1 MFKILFIGI
10 GNMGFPMAGYLSKL
24 NKVTVY
30 NRSKE
35 KIDKWLSIYNGKS
48 IKNLGEINKEYDFV
62 ISCIGND
69 NDLYDVTI
77 SENGCLDLLK
87 ENSIFIDHSTV
98 SPKLVLKLEKVFAEK
113 KVNFLDAPISGGQ
126 SGAENG
132 TLSIMVGGN
141 KQSFIRSEKILK
153 SYGKKI
159 KFMGSPGSGQ
169 LTKIIN
175 QICIAGL
182 IQGLSEAIYFMK
194 QTNLSSDDVLDVISS
209 GAAQSWQMENRFKTM
224 VNNEF
229 DFGFAVDLMRKDLS
243 ITFDQAKEYGIDLEI
258 TKIIDDFYSEIQ
270 KMGGNKYD
278 TSSLVKRLTS

>member
-1 MFKILFIGI
+1 MHKVLFIGI
-10 GNMGFPMAGYLSKL
+10 GTMGFPMAGYLSKT
-24 NKVTVY
+24 NDVSVY

-35 KIDKWLSIYNGKS
+35 KVDKWLSIYQG
-48 IKNLGEINKEYDFV
+48 NLVQNLSGINKEYDFV

-69 NDLYDVTI
+69 NDLEDITI
-77 SENGCLDLLK
+77 SETGCLNQLK
-87 ENSIFIDHSTV
+87 ENSVFIDHSTV
-98 SPKLVLKLEKVFAEK
+98 SPKLVSKLEKEFSQR

-141 KQSFIRSEKILK
+141 KQAFLKSEELLI

-159 KFMGSPGSGQ
+159 KFMGNSGSGQ

-194 QTNLSSDDVLDVISS
+194 QTDLTPEDVLEVISS
-209 GAAQSWQMENRFKTM
+209 GAAQSWQMENRFSTM

-243 ITFDQAKEYGIDLEI
+243 IAFNQAQEYGIDLEVTRI
-258 TKIIDDFYSEIQ
+258 VDDFYSEIQ
-270 KMGGNKYD
+270 TMGGNKFD
-278 TSSLVKRLTS
+278 TSSLVKRLIP

>member
-1 MFKILFIGI
+1 MFRILFIGI
-10 GNMGFPMAGYLSKL
+10 GTMGFPMAGYLSKF
-24 NKVTVY
+24 NDVTVY

-35 KIDKWLSIYNGKS
+35 KVDKWLSIYEGKS
-48 IKNLGEINKEYDFV
+48 IDSLSEINKKYDFV

-69 NDLYDVTI
+69 NDLKEITI
-77 SENGCLDLLK
+77 SENGCLGQLK

-98 SPKLVLKLEKVFAEK
+98 SPKLVLEVEKAFAKK

-141 KQSFIRSEKILK
+141 EQSFIRSEEILK

-159 KFMGSPGSGQ
+159 KFMGKPGSGQ

-194 QTNLSSDDVLDVISS
+194 QTDLDPDDVLDVISS

-224 VNNEF
+224 VDNEF

-258 TKIIDDFYSEIQ
+258 TKIVDDFYSEIQ

-278 TSSLVKRLTS
+278 TSSLVKRLIF

>member
-1 MFKILFIGI
+1 MFRILFIGI
-10 GNMGFPMAGYLSKL
+10 GNMGFPMAGYLSKF
-24 NKVTVY
+24 NDVTVY

-35 KIDKWLSIYNGKS
+35 KIDKWLSIYDGNS
-48 IKNLGEINKEYDFV
+48 IKSLSEVNKEYDFV

-69 NDLYDVTI
+69 NDLQNIIT
-77 SENGCLDLLK
+77 SENGCLDQLK

-98 SPKLVLKLEKVFAEK
+98 SPKLVLKLEKAFAEK

-141 KQSFIRSEKILK
+141 KQSFIRSEEILK

-159 KFMGSPGSGQ
+159 KFMGNPGSGQ

-194 QTNLSSDDVLDVISS
+194 QTDLDPDDVLDVISS

-224 VNNEF
+224 VDNEF
-229 DFGFAVDLMRKDLS
+229 EFGFAVDLMRKDLS

-258 TKIIDDFYSEIQ
+258 TKIVDDFYSEIQ
-270 KMGGNKYD
+270 KIGGNKYD
-278 TSSLVKRLTS
+278 TSSLVKRLIF

>member
-1 MFKILFIGI
+1 
-10 GNMGFPMAGYLSKL
+10 MGFPMAGYLSKL

-35 KIDKWLSIYNGKS
+35 KIDKWLSIFEGKS
-48 IKNLGEINKEYDFV
+48 IKSLSEINKEYDFV

-69 NDLYDVTI
+69 DDLRDITI
-77 SENGCLDLLK
+77 SQNGCLDQLK

-98 SPKLVLKLEKVFAEK
+98 SPKLVLKLEKSFAER

-141 KQSFIRSEKILK
+141 KQSFIRSEEVLK

-175 QICIAGL
+175 QVCIAGL

-194 QTNLSSDDVLDVISS
+194 QTNLSPDDVLEVISS

-224 VNNEF
+224 VDNEF

-243 ITFDQAKEYGIDLEI
+243 ITFDQAKEYGIDLQI
-258 TKIIDDFYSEIQ
+258 TKIVDDFYSEIQ

>member
-1 MFKILFIGI
+1 
-10 GNMGFPMAGYLSKL
+10 MGFPMAGYLSKL
-24 NKVTVY
+24 NKVSVY

-35 KIDKWLSIYNGKS
+35 KIDKWLSIFDGKS
-48 IKNLGEINKEYDFV
+48 IESLSEINEEYDFV

-69 NDLYDVTI
+69 NDLWDITI
-77 SENGCLDLLK
+77 SQNGCLDQLK

-98 SPKLVLKLEKVFAEK
+98 SPQLVLKLEKSFAER

-132 TLSIMVGGN
+132 SLSIMVGGN
-141 KQSFIRSEKILK
+141 KQSFIRSEEVLK

-194 QTNLSSDDVLDVISS
+194 QTNLSPDDVLEVISS

-224 VNNEF
+224 VDNEF

-243 ITFDQAKEYGIDLEI
+243 IAFDQAREYGIDLEI
-258 TKIIDDFYSEIQ
+258 TKIVDDFYSEIQ
-270 KMGGNKYD
+270 KIGGNKYD
-278 TSSLVKRLTS
+278 TSSLIKRLTS

>member
-24 NKVTVY
+24 NKVSVY

-35 KIDKWLSIYNGKS
+35 KIDKWLSIFDGKS
-48 IKNLGEINKEYDFV
+48 IESLSEINKEYDFV

-69 NDLYDVTI
+69 NDLWDITI
-77 SENGCLDLLK
+77 SQNGCLDQLK

-98 SPKLVLKLEKVFAEK
+98 SPQLVLKLEKSFAER

-132 TLSIMVGGN
+132 SLSIMVGGN
-141 KQSFIRSEKILK
+141 KQSFIRSEEVLK

-159 KFMGSPGSGQ
+159 KFMGSSGSGQ

-194 QTNLSSDDVLDVISS
+194 QTNLSPDDVLEVISS

-224 VNNEF
+224 VDNEF

-243 ITFDQAKEYGIDLEI
+243 IAFDQAREYGIDLEI
-258 TKIIDDFYSEIQ
+258 TKIVDDFYSEIQ
-270 KMGGNKYD
+270 KIGGNKYD
-278 TSSLVKRLTS
+278 TSSLIKRLTS

>member
-1 MFKILFIGI
+1 
-10 GNMGFPMAGYLSKL
+10 MGFPMAGYLSKF
-24 NKVTVY
+24 NDVTVY

-35 KIDKWLSIYNGKS
+35 KIDKWLSIYDGKS
-48 IKNLGEINKEYDFV
+48 IKSLSEVNKEYDFV

-69 NDLYDVTI
+69 NDLQNITI
-77 SENGCLDLLK
+77 SENGCLDQLK

-98 SPKLVLKLEKVFAEK
+98 SPKLVIKLEKAFAEK

-141 KQSFIRSEKILK
+141 KQSFIRSEEILK

-159 KFMGSPGSGQ
+159 KFMGNPGSGQ

-194 QTNLSSDDVLDVISS
+194 QTDLDPDDVLDVISS

-224 VNNEF
+224 VDNEF

-258 TKIIDDFYSEIQ
+258 TKIVDDFYSEIQ
-270 KMGGNKYD
+270 KMGGNKHD
-278 TSSLVKRLTS
+278 TSSLVKRLIF

>member
-1 MFKILFIGI
+1 MSIQNCDQCNGARLKLTH
-10 GNMGFPMAGYLSKL
+10 LSVYINKYNISDICMLSIEKLNHFFNSIKL
-24 NKVTVY
+24 NKQD
-30 NRSKE
+30 
-35 KIDKWLSIYNGKS
+35 I
-48 IKNLGEINKEYDFV
+48 
-62 ISCIGND
+62 
-69 NDLYDVTI
+69 TI
-77 SENGCLDLLK
+77 SETGCLNQLK
-87 ENSIFIDHSTV
+87 ENSVFIDHSTV
-98 SPKLVLKLEKVFAEK
+98 SPKLVSKLEKEFSQR

-141 KQSFIRSEKILK
+141 KQAFIKSEELLK

-159 KFMGSPGSGQ
+159 KFMGNSGSGQ

-194 QTNLSSDDVLDVISS
+194 QTDLTPEDVLEVISS
-209 GAAQSWQMENRFKTM
+209 GAAQSWQMENRFSTM

-243 ITFDQAKEYGIDLEI
+243 IAFNQAQEYGIDLEV
-258 TKIIDDFYSEIQ
+258 TKIVDDFYSEIQ
-270 KMGGNKYD
+270 TMGGNKFD
-278 TSSLVKRLTS
+278 TSSLVKRLIP

>member
-1 MFKILFIGI
+1 MHKVLFIGI
-10 GNMGFPMAGYLSKL
+10 GTMGFPMAGYLSKT
-24 NKVTVY
+24 NDVSVY

-35 KIDKWLSIYNGKS
+35 KVDKWLSTYQG
-48 IKNLGEINKEYDFV
+48 NLVQNLSGINKEYDFV

-69 NDLYDVTI
+69 NDLEDITI
-77 SENGCLDLLK
+77 SETGCLNQLK
-87 ENSIFIDHSTV
+87 ENSVFIDHSTV
-98 SPKLVLKLEKVFAEK
+98 SPKLVSKLEKEFSQR

-141 KQSFIRSEKILK
+141 KQAFIKSEELLK

-159 KFMGSPGSGQ
+159 KFMGNSGSGQ

-194 QTNLSSDDVLDVISS
+194 QTDLTPEDVLEVISS
-209 GAAQSWQMENRFKTM
+209 GAAQSWQMENRFSTM

-243 ITFDQAKEYGIDLEI
+243 IAFNQAQEYGIDLEV
-258 TKIIDDFYSEIQ
+258 TKIVDDFYSEIQ
-270 KMGGNKYD
+270 TMGGNKFD
-278 TSSLVKRLTS
+278 TSSLVKRLIP

>member
-10 GNMGFPMAGYLSKL
+10 GNMGFPMAGYLSKC
-24 NKVTVY
+24 NEVTVY

-35 KIDKWLSIYNGKS
+35 KIDKWLSTYNGKS
-48 IKNLGEINKEYDFV
+48 IRSLSEINKEYDFV

-69 NDLYDVTI
+69 KDLCDITI
-77 SENGCLDLLK
+77 SENGCLDQLK

-98 SPKLVLKLEKVFAEK
+98 SPKLVLKLEESFAER

-141 KQSFIRSEKILK
+141 KQSFIRSEEVLK

-159 KFMGSPGSGQ
+159 KFMGISGSGQ

-194 QTNLSSDDVLDVISS
+194 QTNLSSDDVLEVISS

-224 VNNEF
+224 VDNEF

-258 TKIIDDFYSEIQ
+258 TKIVDDFYSEIQ

>member
-35 KIDKWLSIYNGKS
+35 KIDKWLSIYDGNS
-48 IKNLGEINKEYDFV
+48 IKSLSEVNKEYDFV

-69 NDLYDVTI
+69 NDLQNITI
-77 SENGCLDLLK
+77 SENGCLDQLK

-98 SPKLVLKLEKVFAEK
+98 SPKLVLKLEKAFAEK

-141 KQSFIRSEKILK
+141 KQSFIRSEEILK

-159 KFMGSPGSGQ
+159 KFMGNPGSGQ

-194 QTNLSSDDVLDVISS
+194 QTDLDPDDVLDVISS

-224 VNNEF
+224 VDNEF

-258 TKIIDDFYSEIQ
+258 TKIVDDFYSEIQ
-270 KMGGNKYD
+270 KMGGNKHD
-278 TSSLVKRLTS
+278 TSSLVKRLIF

>member
-35 KIDKWLSIYNGKS
+35 KIDKWLSIFEGKS
-48 IKNLGEINKEYDFV
+48 IKSLSEINKEYDFV

-69 NDLYDVTI
+69 DDLRDITI
-77 SENGCLDLLK
+77 SQNGCLDQLK

-98 SPKLVLKLEKVFAEK
+98 SPKLVLKLEKSFAER

-141 KQSFIRSEKILK
+141 KQSFIRSEEVLK

-175 QICIAGL
+175 QVCIAGL

-194 QTNLSSDDVLDVISS
+194 QTNLSPDDVLEVISS

-224 VNNEF
+224 VDNEF

-243 ITFDQAKEYGIDLEI
+243 ITFDQAKEYGIDLQI
-258 TKIIDDFYSEIQ
+258 TKIVDDFYSEIQ

>member
-1 MFKILFIGI
+1 
-10 GNMGFPMAGYLSKL
+10 MGFPMAGYLSKL

-35 KIDKWLSIYNGKS
+35 KIDKWLSIFEGKS
-48 IKNLGEINKEYDFV
+48 IKSLSEINKEYDFV

-69 NDLYDVTI
+69 DDLRDITI
-77 SENGCLDLLK
+77 SQNGCLDQLK

-98 SPKLVLKLEKVFAEK
+98 SPKLVLKLEKAFAEK

-141 KQSFIRSEKILK
+141 KQSFIRSEEVLK

-175 QICIAGL
+175 QVCIAGL

-194 QTNLSSDDVLDVISS
+194 QTNLSPDDVLEVISS

-224 VNNEF
+224 VDNEF

-243 ITFDQAKEYGIDLEI
+243 ITFDQAKEYGIDLQI
-258 TKIIDDFYSEIQ
+258 TKIVDDFYSEIQ

>member
-1 MFKILFIGI
+1 MHKVLFIGI
-10 GNMGFPMAGYLSKL
+10 GNMGFPMAGYLSKT
-24 NKVTVY
+24 NDVSIY

-35 KIDKWLSIYNGKS
+35 KVDKWLSIYQG
-48 IKNLGEINKEYDFV
+48 NLVQNLSGINKEYDFV

-69 NDLYDVTI
+69 NDLEDITI
-77 SENGCLDLLK
+77 SETGCLNQLK
-87 ENSIFIDHSTV
+87 ENSVFIDHSTV
-98 SPKLVLKLEKVFAEK
+98 SPKLVSKLEKEFSQR

-141 KQSFIRSEKILK
+141 KQAFIKSEELLK

-159 KFMGSPGSGQ
+159 KFMGNSGSGQ

-194 QTNLSSDDVLDVISS
+194 QTDLTPEDVLEVISS
-209 GAAQSWQMENRFKTM
+209 GAAQSWQMENRFSTM

-243 ITFDQAKEYGIDLEI
+243 IAFNQAQEYGIDLEV
-258 TKIIDDFYSEIQ
+258 TKIVDDFYSEIQ
-270 KMGGNKYD
+270 TMGGNKFD
-278 TSSLVKRLTS
+278 TSSLV

>member
-1 MFKILFIGI
+1 MFRILFIGI
-10 GNMGFPMAGYLSKL
+10 GNMGFPMAGYLSKF
-24 NKVTVY
+24 NDVTVY

-35 KIDKWLSIYNGKS
+35 KIDKWLSIYDGNS
-48 IKNLGEINKEYDFV
+48 IKSLSEVNKEYDFV

-69 NDLYDVTI
+69 NDLQNIIT
-77 SENGCLDLLK
+77 SENGCLDQLK

-98 SPKLVLKLEKVFAEK
+98 SPKLVLKLEKAFAEK

-141 KQSFIRSEKILK
+141 KQSFIRSEEILK

-159 KFMGSPGSGQ
+159 KFMGNPGSGQ

-194 QTNLSSDDVLDVISS
+194 QTDLDPDDVLDVISS

-224 VNNEF
+224 VDNEF

-258 TKIIDDFYSEIQ
+258 TKIVDDFYSEIQ
-270 KMGGNKYD
+270 KIGGNKYD
-278 TSSLVKRLTS
+278 TSSLVKRLIF

>member
-1 MFKILFIGI
+1 
-10 GNMGFPMAGYLSKL
+10 MGFPMAGYLSKL

-35 KIDKWLSIYNGKS
+35 KIDKWLSIFEGKS
-48 IKNLGEINKEYDFV
+48 IKSLSEINKEYDFV

-69 NDLYDVTI
+69 NDLLDITI
-77 SENGCLDLLK
+77 SENGCLDQLK

-98 SPKLVLKLEKVFAEK
+98 SPKLVLKLEKSFAER

-132 TLSIMVGGN
+132 SLSIMVGGN
-141 KQSFIRSEKILK
+141 KQSFIRSEEVLK

-159 KFMGSPGSGQ
+159 KFMGSSGSGQ

-194 QTNLSSDDVLDVISS
+194 QTNLSSDDVLEVISS

-224 VNNEF
+224 VDNEF

-243 ITFDQAKEYGIDLEI
+243 IAFDQAREYGIDLEI
-258 TKIIDDFYSEIQ
+258 TKIVDDFYSEIQ
-270 KMGGNKYD
+270 KIGGNKYD
-278 TSSLVKRLTS
+278 TSSLIKRLTS

>member
-1 MFKILFIGI
+1 MHKVLFIGI
-10 GNMGFPMAGYLSKL
+10 GNMGFPMAGYLSKT
-24 NKVTVY
+24 NDVSIY

-35 KIDKWLSIYNGKS
+35 KVDKWLSIYQG
-48 IKNLGEINKEYDFV
+48 NLVQNLVKINKEYDFV

-69 NDLYDVTI
+69 NDLEDITI
-77 SENGCLDLLK
+77 SETGCLNQLK
-87 ENSIFIDHSTV
+87 ENSVFIDHSTV
-98 SPKLVLKLEKVFAEK
+98 SPKLVSKLEKEFSQR

-141 KQSFIRSEKILK
+141 KQAFIKSEELLK

-159 KFMGSPGSGQ
+159 KFMGNSGSGQ

-194 QTNLSSDDVLDVISS
+194 QTDLTPEDVLEVISS
-209 GAAQSWQMENRFKTM
+209 GAAQSWQMENRFSTM

-243 ITFDQAKEYGIDLEI
+243 IAFNQAQEYGIDLEV
-258 TKIIDDFYSEIQ
+258 TKIVDDFYSEIQ
-270 KMGGNKYD
+270 TMGGNKFD
-278 TSSLVKRLTS
+278 TSSLVKRLIP

>member
-35 KIDKWLSIYNGKS
+35 KIDKWLSIFEGKS
-48 IKNLGEINKEYDFV
+48 IKSLSEINKEYDFV

-69 NDLYDVTI
+69 DDLRDITI
-77 SENGCLDLLK
+77 SQNGCLDQLK

-98 SPKLVLKLEKVFAEK
+98 SPKLVLKLEKSFAER

-141 KQSFIRSEKILK
+141 KQSFIRSEEVLK

-175 QICIAGL
+175 QVCIAGL

-194 QTNLSSDDVLDVISS
+194 QTNLSPDDVLEVISS

-224 VNNEF
+224 VDNEF

-243 ITFDQAKEYGIDLEI
+243 IAFDQAREYGIDLEI
-258 TKIIDDFYSEIQ
+258 TKIVDDFYSEIQ
-270 KMGGNKYD
+270 KIGGNKYD
-278 TSSLVKRLTS
+278 TSSLIKRLTS

>member
-1 MFKILFIGI
+1 MHKVLFIGI
-10 GNMGFPMAGYLSKL
+10 GNMGFPMAGYLSKA
-24 NKVTVY
+24 NDVSVY

-35 KIDKWLSIYNGKS
+35 KVDKWLSIYQG
-48 IKNLGEINKEYDFV
+48 NLVQNLSGINKEYDFV

-69 NDLYDVTI
+69 NDLEDITI
-77 SENGCLDLLK
+77 SETGCLNQLK
-87 ENSIFIDHSTV
+87 ENSVFIDHSTV
-98 SPKLVLKLEKVFAEK
+98 SPKLVSKLEKEFSQR

-141 KQSFIRSEKILK
+141 KQAFIKSEELLK

-159 KFMGSPGSGQ
+159 KFMGNSGSGQ

-194 QTNLSSDDVLDVISS
+194 QTDLTPEDVLEVISS
-209 GAAQSWQMENRFKTM
+209 GAAQSWQMENRFSTM

-243 ITFDQAKEYGIDLEI
+243 IAFNQAQEYGIDLEV
-258 TKIIDDFYSEIQ
+258 TKIVDDFYSEIQ
-270 KMGGNKYD
+270 TMGGNKFD
-278 TSSLVKRLTS
+278 TSSLVKRLIP

>member
-35 KIDKWLSIYNGKS
+35 KIDKWLSIFDGKS
-48 IKNLGEINKEYDFV
+48 IESLSEINKEYDFV

-69 NDLYDVTI
+69 NDLWDITI
-77 SENGCLDLLK
+77 SQNGCLDQLK

-98 SPKLVLKLEKVFAEK
+98 SPQLVLKLEKSFAER

-132 TLSIMVGGN
+132 SLSIMVGGN
-141 KQSFIRSEKILK
+141 KQSFIRSEEVLK

-194 QTNLSSDDVLDVISS
+194 QTNLSSDDVLEVISS

-224 VNNEF
+224 VDNEF

-243 ITFDQAKEYGIDLEI
+243 IAFDQAREYGIDLEI
-258 TKIIDDFYSEIQ
+258 TKIVDDFYSEIQ
-270 KMGGNKYD
+270 KIGGNKYD
-278 TSSLVKRLTS
+278 TSSLIKRLTS